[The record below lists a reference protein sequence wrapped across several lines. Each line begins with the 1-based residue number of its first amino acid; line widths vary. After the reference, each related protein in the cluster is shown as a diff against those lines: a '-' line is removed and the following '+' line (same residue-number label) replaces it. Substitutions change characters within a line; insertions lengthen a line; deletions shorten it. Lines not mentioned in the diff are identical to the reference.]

1 MYYYDG
7 HKFCIQSLS
16 LQNNDILTTFNLYFS
31 MRIAQEHL
39 LDQRTEKFTLDLTPD
54 RNLSAVN
61 TQLSLTAA
69 KSFPIH
75 RIVQNMN
82 KLTKTR

>member
-1 MYYYDG
+1 
-7 HKFCIQSLS
+7 
-16 LQNNDILTTFNLYFS
+16 

-69 KSFPIH
+69 KSFLIH
-75 RIVQNMN
+75 RIVQSMN

>member
-1 MYYYDG
+1 MN
-7 HKFCIQSLS
+7 HVLLL

-31 MRIAQEHL
+31 MKIAQEHL

-69 KSFPIH
+69 KSFLTH
-75 RIVQNMN
+75 QIVQSTN
-82 KLTKTR
+82 KLTKTQ

>member
-1 MYYYDG
+1 MYYYSRSIR
-7 HKFCIQSLS
+7 CIQFL
-16 LQNNDILTTFNLYFS
+16 LLEKEDILATFNLYFS

-39 LDQRTEKFTLDLTPD
+39 PDRRTERYTLDLTPA

-69 KSFPIH
+69 KSFLTH
-75 RIVQNMN
+75 RIVQSTN
-82 KLTKTR
+82 KLTKTQ

>member
-1 MYYYDG
+1 MITN
-7 HKFCIQSLS
+7 FWFQPLS
-16 LQNNDILTTFNLYFS
+16 LQDDDIHANCNLYFS

-39 LDQRTEKFTLDLTPD
+39 LDRRTGKFTLDLTPA

-69 KSFPIH
+69 KSFLIH
-75 RIVQNMN
+75 RIVQSTS
-82 KLTKTR
+82 KLIKTQ

>member
-1 MYYYDG
+1 MLKNDYI
-7 HKFCIQSLS
+7 FCIQSLL
-16 LQNNDILTTFNLYFS
+16 LQDDDILVTFNLYFS

-39 LDQRTEKFTLDLTPD
+39 LDRRTGKFTLDLTPA

-69 KSFPIH
+69 KSFLIH
-75 RIVQNMN
+75 RIVQSTS
-82 KLTKTR
+82 KLIKTQ